1 MISQNFYRIL
11 LKNSSK
17 MDFFGISAQN
27 TCRKLIPDEFFS
39 RDMPLKFTEVNVI
52 NSVINYP
59 NHNGFQRSAYFSEGT

>member
-1 MISQNFYRIL
+1 
-11 LKNSSK
+11 